1 MRQMYVQPV
10 DKRPAGSARRW
21 SLARG
26 NGARSCDTAP
36 RAAVSENTL
45 YVTYAL
51 RTRVDLGTA
60 EGLMLGMIS
69 KAARDE
75 MRRRQMKTAPM
86 IIATMLLAL
95 LASAGAA
102 SAEIRGWAAD
112 TGLRVEWAAEQTK
125 RGGIQISGYVYNER
139 DQWAANPR
147 LLVESLDAA
156 GQVTASTLV
165 YAVSDVPPRSRSYFE
180 VPVTGGASTYRVTV
194 RYVDWRG
201 YGAAGG

>member
-1 MRQMYVQPV
+1 
-10 DKRPAGSARRW
+10 
-21 SLARG
+21 
-26 NGARSCDTAP
+26 
-36 RAAVSENTL
+36 VSEHTL

-69 KAARDE
+69 KAARGGAARDE
-75 MRRRQMKTAPM
+75 MRRRQMKTAPT

-112 TGLRVEWAAEQTK
+112 TGLRVEWAVEQTK